1 MSRAR
6 PRTGPPAPVSW
17 MTSVVA
23 VLALAG
29 AVVAFVRLLRP
40 PTSVTRDDQDG
51 DDADA

>member
-17 MTSVVA
+17 MPSVVA

-29 AVVAFVRLLRP
+29 AVVLFVRLLRP
-40 PTSVTRDDQDG
+40 PTSITRDDHSG
-51 DDADA
+51 DDAEA